1 MFGGGN
7 ELLLTIFIFRKR
19 KKNRKENQ
27 VMQKV
32 LRVRMMRK
40 TGLKRSGSSADCSSR
55 RKR

>member
-1 MFGGGN
+1 VFGEGK

-19 KKNRKENQ
+19 RKNRKENQ

-32 LRVRMMRK
+32 LRVQMMRR